1 MSGVELGLTRW
12 HAVVAA
18 QDPSG
23 LPAIIAE
30 DAVFHSPAVHAPQ
43 PGRDTVVAYLTAALR
58 VLGPHFRYERAW
70 RNESS
75 VVLEFITRLDDR
87 EVQGVDIIEFTE
99 DGMIRDFTVL
109 VRPQSALTKLIEHM
123 SAELT
128 RMLGG

>member
-1 MSGVELGLTRW
+1 MTGVEQGLERW

-23 LPAIIAE
+23 LPAIITE

-43 PGRDTVVAYLTAALR
+43 PGRDMVVAYLTAALR
-58 VLGPHFRYERAW
+58 VLGPHFRYERSW
-70 RNESS
+70 TNESS
-75 VVLEFITRLDDR
+75 AVLEFITRLDDR

-99 DGMIRDFTVL
+99 DGLIRDFTVL
-109 VRPQSALTKLIEHM
+109 VRPQSALTKVIEHM